1 MVHQKPDDDDD
12 DDKKKEKPRVEEA
25 KKELD
30 EEPNEG
36 NEFAHE
42 LKKA

>member
-1 MVHQKPDDDDD
+1 MWRRPDI
-12 DDKKKEKPRVEEA
+12 KETVEEETVEEA

-36 NEFAHE
+36 NEFAT
-42 LKKA
+42 